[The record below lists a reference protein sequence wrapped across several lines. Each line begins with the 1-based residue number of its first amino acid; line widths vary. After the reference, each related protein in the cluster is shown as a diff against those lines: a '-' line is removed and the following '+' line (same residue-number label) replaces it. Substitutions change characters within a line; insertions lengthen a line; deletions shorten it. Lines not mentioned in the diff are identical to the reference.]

1 MACTRVHRSD
11 TGDQKLRG
19 TRAGSSRLMTDAASP
34 KQGLSSTEERLR
46 KNIKQRRSSVSLSSR
61 APVQSCPNH
70 IVEDLEL
77 VSIHQHT
84 ELPLVPSSQLTNP
97 LFLVEPEEQER
108 LHRENEDWRKNTLLN
123 LPPPLP
129 YDLAVEKLT
138 IGVPDRKAL
147 R

>member
-1 MACTRVHRSD
+1 M
-11 TGDQKLRG
+11 
-19 TRAGSSRLMTDAASP
+19 
-34 KQGLSSTEERLR
+34 
-46 KNIKQRRSSVSLSSR
+46 
-61 APVQSCPNH
+61 QSCPNH

>member
-1 MACTRVHRSD
+1 
-11 TGDQKLRG
+11 
-19 TRAGSSRLMTDAASP
+19 MTDAASP
-34 KQGLSSTEERLR
+34 EQGLSSTEERLR
-46 KNIKQRRSSVSLSSR
+46 KNIKRRRSSVSLSSR
-61 APVQSCPNH
+61 ASMQPGPNH
-70 IVEDLEL
+70 NVEDLEL

-84 ELPLVPSSQLTNP
+84 DLILVPSSQLTNP